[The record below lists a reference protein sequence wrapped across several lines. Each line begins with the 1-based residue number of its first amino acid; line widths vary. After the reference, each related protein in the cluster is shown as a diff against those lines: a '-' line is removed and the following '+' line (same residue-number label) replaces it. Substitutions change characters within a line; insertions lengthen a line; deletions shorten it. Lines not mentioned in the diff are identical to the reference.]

1 MYQPGQSRLIVSYR
15 PVLREGEIMSH
26 VAGLRHSAGML
37 SRVFVRLAVG
47 FLLLV
52 LALVLAV
59 AWVPQLVDPLLVRL
73 GV

>member
-1 MYQPGQSRLIVSYR
+1 
-15 PVLREGEIMSH
+15 MSH
-26 VAGLRHSAGML
+26 VAVVRHSAAAVSG
-37 SRVFVRLAVG
+37 VFVRLAVG

>member
-1 MYQPGQSRLIVSYR
+1 
-15 PVLREGEIMSH
+15 MSH
-26 VAGLRHSAGML
+26 VAGLRHSTAVV

>member
-1 MYQPGQSRLIVSYR
+1 MYQLRQSGLIVSSR
-15 PVLREGEIMSH
+15 PLLRGGRYMSY
-26 VAGLRHSAGML
+26 VAGLRHSAVTL

>member
-1 MYQPGQSRLIVSYR
+1 
-15 PVLREGEIMSH
+15 MSH
-26 VAGLRHSAGML
+26 VVGVRHSAAVV
-37 SRVFVRLAVG
+37 SRIFVRLVVG

-73 GV
+73 GI

>member
-1 MYQPGQSRLIVSYR
+1 
-15 PVLREGEIMSH
+15 MSH
-26 VAGLRHSAGML
+26 VAGMRHSAATL
-37 SRVFVRLAVG
+37 SRVFVRLIVG

>member
-1 MYQPGQSRLIVSYR
+1 
-15 PVLREGEIMSH
+15 MSH
-26 VAGLRHSAGML
+26 IAGMRHSATVV

>member
-1 MYQPGQSRLIVSYR
+1 
-15 PVLREGEIMSH
+15 MSH
-26 VAGLRHSAGML
+26 VVDVRHSAAVV
-37 SRVFVRLAVG
+37 SRIFVRLVVG

-73 GV
+73 GI

>member
-1 MYQPGQSRLIVSYR
+1 
-15 PVLREGEIMSH
+15 MSH
-26 VAGLRHSAGML
+26 VAEMRHSAAVV
-37 SRVFVRLAVG
+37 SRVFVRLVVG

-52 LALVLAV
+52 LVLVLAV

>member
-1 MYQPGQSRLIVSYR
+1 
-15 PVLREGEIMSH
+15 MSH
-26 VAGLRHSAGML
+26 VAGMRHSAAL
-37 SRVFVRLAVG
+37 ISRVFVRLAVG

>member
-1 MYQPGQSRLIVSYR
+1 M
-15 PVLREGEIMSH
+15 
-26 VAGLRHSAGML
+26 RHSATVV
-37 SRVFVRLAVG
+37 SRVFLRLAVG

>member
-1 MYQPGQSRLIVSYR
+1 
-15 PVLREGEIMSH
+15 MSH
-26 VAGLRHSAGML
+26 IAGMRHSATVV
-37 SRVFVRLAVG
+37 SRVFLRLAVG

>member
-1 MYQPGQSRLIVSYR
+1 
-15 PVLREGEIMSH
+15 MSH
-26 VAGLRHSAGML
+26 VAVVRHGAAAV
-37 SRVFVRLAVG
+37 SRVFVRLVVG

>member
-1 MYQPGQSRLIVSYR
+1 
-15 PVLREGEIMSH
+15 MSH
-26 VAGLRHSAGML
+26 VAGMRHSAAVV
-37 SRVFVRLAVG
+37 SRVFVRLTVG
-47 FLLLV
+47 LLLLV

>member
-1 MYQPGQSRLIVSYR
+1 
-15 PVLREGEIMSH
+15 MSQ
-26 VAGLRHSAGML
+26 VVGVRHSAAVV
-37 SRVFVRLAVG
+37 SRIFVRLVVG

-73 GV
+73 GI